1 MNPANSIKNI
11 LYDPFSANYTLN
23 TQLFDELD
31 IQLKKPVYDKLSNQL
46 DSQLFHQLYNR
57 LFLELRNNVTPTLTH

>member
-11 LYDPFSANYTLN
+11 FYNQLEYN
-23 TQLFDELD
+23 LFDELD